1 MKSLLPVLVR
11 IGVAIILVKYGV
23 EKLLDPVAF
32 LKAIREYEMFSAES
46 FRLLNF
52 SVSAIPIA
60 EIVAAICIV
69 SGFLRRGAALAT
81 TALLLV
87 FSSAILIRSFEL
99 MSQTGQSFTE
109 LSFDCGCGSGEVI
122 IYQKIMFNIILIIGV
137 LHAGF
142 RDYAPQ
148 LSSND

>member
-1 MKSLLPVLVR
+1 
-11 IGVAIILVKYGV
+11 
-23 EKLLDPVAF
+23 
-32 LKAIREYEMFSAES
+32 
-46 FRLLNF
+46 
-52 SVSAIPIA
+52 
-60 EIVAAICIV
+60 VAAICIV

-87 FSSAILIRSFEL
+87 FSSAILIRSFEI

-142 RDYAPQ
+142 RNYAPQ
-148 LSSND
+148 LSPND